1 MVRPAWEGGGGPP
14 LFIAIPTKGPV
25 DPEWALNFAFLVQ
38 RCPRPTAIS
47 MVSAPA
53 VDYARNELV
62 ENFLRTPCEWMLWL
76 DTDVMP
82 PVDAFEK
89 LSKTNFLIVS
99 ALYRARNVWFASQSE
114 WPVVA
119 GRFTRQ
125 VIDGKENLVVQ
136 EYSRGWDPGEIIPI
150 DAAGFG
156 CVLIHRKVFEALD
169 PPWFNYTMRY
179 KWRKGTEWERE
190 DWISEDWYFFKKVKD
205 AGFKVVLN
213 TTVECTHITS
223 VKITGDGKVAQAGFK

>member
-125 VIDGKENLVVQ
+125 VIDGKENLVVVCKMSGVDY
-136 EYSRGWDPGEIIPI
+136 EVYYFGRGDICRETKEMFN
-150 DAAGFG
+150 GFIKM
-156 CVLIHRKVFEALD
+156 LIL
-169 PPWFNYTMRY
+169 
-179 KWRKGTEWERE
+179 
-190 DWISEDWYFFKKVKD
+190 
-205 AGFKVVLN
+205 
-213 TTVECTHITS
+213 
-223 VKITGDGKVAQAGFK
+223 